1 MREGLPVLL
10 AIVLEEEVVKAVE
23 VMMGPDVG
31 EVSRGADGVDLQE
44 VLVIFLVGLV
54 GLVGLA
60 QKAKPDAPLIQE

>member
-54 GLVGLA
+54 GLA